1 MLSCHRSKYTVS
13 VKKKNLRALLRGI
26 AVEALAG
33 RQHETHAYFTLRVT
47 ISNASVSSKQMCNM
61 NYFLLLQT
69 LTLIQASSHMLLL
82 MMWSLTLF
90 FKVSLSWSLW
100 TSWDGKFQSLFFTA
114 VTQCGD
120 FWERSTVLSV
130 LLFSPVVYK
139 DMTANGI
146 YHSVG
151 GATNN

>member
-90 FKVSLSWSLW
+90 FKVSLS
-100 TSWDGKFQSLFFTA
+100 
-114 VTQCGD
+114 
-120 FWERSTVLSV
+120 
-130 LLFSPVVYK
+130 
-139 DMTANGI
+139 
-146 YHSVG
+146 
-151 GATNN
+151 